1 MLGCHNSGPFSGR
14 EYDRP
19 LIFRMTLTTFHRL
32 LKTASPLQRP
42 NVFPVFEVAFTIRIS
57 RIYDNNLG
65 NHLGFYITRIF
76 SALEAES
83 LGALLQV
90 ELNVSWTPA

>member
-14 EYDRP
+14 EYERP

-42 NVFPVFEVAFTIRIS
+42 TVFPVFGVAFTIP

-76 SALEAES
+76 SDLEAES

-90 ELNVSWTPA
+90 ELKVSWTPA